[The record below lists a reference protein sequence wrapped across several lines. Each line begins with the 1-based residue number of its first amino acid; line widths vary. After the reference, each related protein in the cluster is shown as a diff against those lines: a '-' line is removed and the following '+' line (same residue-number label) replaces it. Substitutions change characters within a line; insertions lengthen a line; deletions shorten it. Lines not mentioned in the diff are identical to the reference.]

1 MDRFEELQTF
11 VAVVETGNFSSAA
24 ERLNLAKSAVSR
36 RIGELEARLDVQL
49 LNRTTR
55 RLSLTDAGHRF
66 YELSVRLLGDL
77 DEAEQAIASGRA
89 ALTGRIRLAA
99 PLSFG
104 LLHLEPALSEFL
116 HSHPDVDLDLDLSD
130 RQINLV
136 EEGFDLAIRIG
147 ELSDS
152 TLVAKRLAPIHFV
165 NCASPE
171 YLRRNGTPA
180 TPQELVNHHG
190 LAYGYISAGQ
200 QWSFIGDDGSST
212 TVKVR
217 TRLRANNGDALQQ
230 AAIAGLGV
238 LVSPTFISYN
248 AIATGQLVPIMP
260 HYRMASMAAFAIYPS
275 RRHLPQRVRMLID
288 FLAERFGDEPYWDQE
303 MAQALNHE

>member
-11 VAVVETGNFSSAA
+11 TAVVESGNFSAAA

-36 RIGELEARLDVQL
+36 RIGELEARLGVQL

-55 RLSLTDAGHRF
+55 RLSLTDAGHTF
-66 YELSVRLLGDL
+66 YEHCARLLGDL
-77 DEAEQAIASGRA
+77 AEAEQAVASGQA
-89 ALTGRIRLAA
+89 ALGGRIRMAA

-116 HSHPDVDLDLDLSD
+116 LAHPDVELDLDLSD

-171 YLRRNGTPA
+171 YLRQHGTPS
-180 TPQELVNHHG
+180 TPQELINHYG
-190 LAYGYISAGQ
+190 LAYGYISTGQ
-200 QWSFIGDDGSST
+200 QWTFVGDDGSTT

-217 TRLRANNGDALQQ
+217 PRMRANNGDALQQ

-238 LVSPTFISYN
+238 LAGPTFIAYR
-248 AIATGQLVPIMP
+248 AVAAGQLQVIMP
-260 HYRMASMAAFAIYPS
+260 GYRMASMAAFAIYPS
-275 RRHLPQRVRMLID
+275 RRHLPQRVRVLID
-288 FLAERFGDEPYWDQE
+288 FLAERLGDEPYWDQE
-303 MAQALNHE
+303 MAQALARE